1 VHTQLDIYFFILFF
15 YYFTYNQEDVCF
27 FCFFFPHEISY
38 FASKILCN
46 LGQWAMHPGML
57 KKNKQKKHNKQNKT
71 MVMSLYFSHI
81 LKSVNH
87 EWFIYFFRTDLE
99 CFQTSF

>member
-1 VHTQLDIYFFILFF
+1 MYVFGFFP
-15 YYFTYNQEDVCF
+15 
-27 FCFFFPHEISY
+27 PHEISY
-38 FASKILCN
+38 FASRILCN

-57 KKNKQKKHNKQNKT
+57 KKTTTKNNKQNKT
-71 MVMSLYFSHI
+71 VVMSLYFSHI

>member
-1 VHTQLDIYFFILFF
+1 MHV
-15 YYFTYNQEDVCF
+15 
-27 FCFFFPHEISY
+27 FCFFSPHEISY
-38 FASKILCN
+38 FTSRILCN

-57 KKNKQKKHNKQNKT
+57 KKTKKNKKNKT

-87 EWFIYFFRTDLE
+87 E
-99 CFQTSF
+99 

>member
-1 VHTQLDIYFFILFF
+1 MYVL
-15 YYFTYNQEDVCF
+15 V
-27 FCFFFPHEISY
+27 FFFPHEISY
-38 FASKILCN
+38 FASRILCN
-46 LGQWAMHPGML
+46 LGQRAMHPGML
-57 KKNKQKKHNKQNKT
+57 KKTTTKNNKQNKT
-71 MVMSLYFSHI
+71 VVMSLYFSHI